1 MLSFTKVK
9 KVDHVTDTNHITRPP
24 NCFMIWSCKMREHI
38 YINKPKLNNVE
49 ISKMLGLMWINM
61 STEDKLPYLIEAD
74 KVKHEHKL
82 KNPNYKYTPNTKKQ
96 KDIIK
101 NNAVINVN
109 KVKRKR
115 VYKPKKLN
123 IILNR
128 KPIVKHILESEIE
141 QEIESEI
148 EQEIEPEIESE
159 IEPEVELNTDFLI
172 KEPDY
177 FLEVQQFYDTICK

>member
-1 MLSFTKVK
+1 MLSFTKVR
-9 KVDHVTDTNHITRPP
+9 KVRKVEQVTVTSHIARPP
-24 NCFMIWSCKMREHI
+24 NCFMIWSSKMREHI

-61 STEDKLPYLIEAD
+61 SIEDKLPYLIEAD
-74 KVKHEHKL
+74 KIKHEHKL

-101 NNAVINVN
+101 DNAMSKVN
-109 KVKRKR
+109 KVKSKR

-128 KPIVKHILESEIE
+128 KPIVKNILETEIE
-141 QEIESEI
+141 QAIEQAIES
-148 EQEIEPEIESE
+148 EIESE

-177 FLEVQQFYDTICK
+177 FLEVQQFYAKL

>member
-9 KVDHVTDTNHITRPP
+9 KVRKVEQVTDTSHIARPP
-24 NCFMIWSCKMREHI
+24 NCFMIWSSKMREHI

-74 KVKHEHKL
+74 KIKHEHKI
-82 KNPNYKYTPNTKKQ
+82 KNPNYKYTPNSKKQ
-96 KDIIK
+96 KDINK
-101 NNAVINVN
+101 DKAVI

-128 KPIVKHILESEIE
+128 KPKVKHILESEIE
-141 QEIESEI
+141 L
-148 EQEIEPEIESE
+148 EIEPKIK
-159 IEPEVELNTDFLI
+159 INTDFLI

-177 FLEVQQFYDTICK
+177 FLEVQQFYDTICD

>member
-1 MLSFTKVK
+1 MLSFTKVR
-9 KVDHVTDTNHITRPP
+9 KVRKVEQVTVTSHIARPP
-24 NCFMIWSCKMREHI
+24 NCFMIWSSKMREHI

-61 STEDKLPYLIEAD
+61 SIEDKLPYLIEAD
-74 KVKHEHKL
+74 KIKHEHKL
-82 KNPNYKYTPNTKKQ
+82 KNPNYKYTPNSKKQ

-101 NNAVINVN
+101 DNAMSKVN
-109 KVKRKR
+109 KVKSKR

-128 KPIVKHILESEIE
+128 KPIAITLNEEPELEPELELEIE
-141 QEIESEI
+141 I
-148 EQEIEPEIESE
+148 
-159 IEPEVELNTDFLI
+159 NTDFLI

-177 FLEVQQFYDTICK
+177 FLEVQQFYAKL